1 MYLNMYIYVYT
12 YMYIYIHIYLYYIYT
27 VYTIAKFWWIMM
39 SFPIKQ
45 MGVHNT
51 FRHTQIIVN
60 SDNVVDK
67 VW

>member
-1 MYLNMYIYVYT
+1 
-12 YMYIYIHIYLYYIYT
+12 
-27 VYTIAKFWWIMM
+27 MM

>member
-1 MYLNMYIYVYT
+1 M
-12 YMYIYIHIYLYYIYT
+12 
-27 VYTIAKFWWIMM
+27 IAKFWWIMM

-45 MGVHNT
+45 TGVHNT

-60 SDNVVDK
+60 SDHVVDK